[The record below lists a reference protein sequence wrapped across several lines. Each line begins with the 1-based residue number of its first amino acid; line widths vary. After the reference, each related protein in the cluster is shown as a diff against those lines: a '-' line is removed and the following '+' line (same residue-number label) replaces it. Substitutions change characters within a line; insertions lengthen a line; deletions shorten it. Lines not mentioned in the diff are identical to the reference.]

1 MISDRPNP
9 IHGSGSQGSVDD
21 RVSGRVRAMIPFEPC
36 VSVGRPLQDMKSLG
50 LLLLATIV
58 AAEQRYDGYEV
69 LRFYPET
76 HEDLAFL
83 AELRKDNRL
92 DFWTEIRR
100 PTTDVMVPPSMMN
113 ELQRL
118 LSSHPIAHD
127 TMIPDVQKLVDLQR
141 AGMPEDGSPRAM
153 SWDSYHRLSD
163 IHDYLDE
170 LAASYPD
177 LVTVFSIGE
186 SFEGRDLKMIKIS
199 SGVATQKIWID
210 AGIHAREWIAP
221 ATATYIIRELV
232 ENYDANKDIVDTF
245 DWYIFPAHNPDGYE
259 YTHTNVRSP
268 GASDDPCSDIF
279 AGPEPFSES
288 ETAAVESFL
297 IPENA
302 DGSFQVFLTVH
313 SYSQVWLSPW
323 SWTLELPVDYDDLR
337 ELGEIAITALAEVH
351 GTEYEFGATTEIF
364 YFAPGPSDDWAKGAA
379 GIKYAY
385 TIELRDTGTFGFLL
399 PPEQIIPTGEET
411 WAAVAAVA
419 RFFQ

>member
-1 MISDRPNP
+1 
-9 IHGSGSQGSVDD
+9 
-21 RVSGRVRAMIPFEPC
+21 
-36 VSVGRPLQDMKSLG
+36 MKKYC
-50 LLLLATIV
+50 LLLLVAFV
-58 AAEQRYDGYEV
+58 AAEQQRYDGYEV

-170 LAASYPD
+170 LAVTYPD

-210 AGIHAREWIAP
+210 AGIHAREWISP

-245 DWYIFPAHNPDGYE
+245 DWYIFPSHNPDGYE
-259 YTHTNVRSP
+259 YTHTNVRMWRKTRSDYGDPSGCIGTDPNRNFDYHWMDAP
-268 GASDDPCSDIF
+268 GASDNPCSDIF

-288 ETAAVESFL
+288 ETAAVETFL

-302 DGSFQVFLTVH
+302 DGSFKAFLTIH
-313 SYSQVWLSPW
+313 SYAQMWLSPW
-323 SWTLELPVDYDDLR
+323 SWTLELPVDYDDLVCF
-337 ELGEIAITALAEVH
+337 T
-351 GTEYEFGATTEIF
+351 
-364 YFAPGPSDDWAKGAA
+364 
-379 GIKYAY
+379 
-385 TIELRDTGTFGFLL
+385 
-399 PPEQIIPTGEET
+399 
-411 WAAVAAVA
+411 
-419 RFFQ
+419 